1 MINKIL
7 SLVKF
12 SHTIFALPFAIIGF
26 ALGVRVAGFEWM
38 LLIQIVLCMV
48 LARSAAMAFNRLV
61 DAEYDAQNP
70 RTAMRE
76 IPAGKLSARLV
87 SWIVV
92 GCSVGFMVVA
102 LSINF
107 LCFFLSPIALAVV
120 LGYSYTKRFT
130 SLCHLVLGLGLAI
143 APMGAY
149 IAVTGAFGLL
159 PLLFSGL
166 VLTWV
171 SGFDVIFALQDV
183 EFDRG
188 EKLFSIPSKIGI
200 KKALVVS
207 ASLHAITVGFVVWI
221 GLMID
226 PSSDLLYWIGSVMFV
241 TLIAFQHAIVKPNDL
256 SRVGLAFGTTN
267 GVASVAYATFTVL
280 ALFL

>member
-12 SHTIFALPFAIIGF
+12 SHTIFALPFAMIGF

-76 IPAGKLSARLV
+76 IPAGKLSIRLV
-87 SWIVV
+87 SWIVI
-92 GCSVGFMVVA
+92 GCSVAFMVVA

-149 IAVTGAFGLL
+149 VAVTGAFGFL

-171 SGFDVIFALQDV
+171 AAFDVIFALQDT
-183 EFDRG
+183 EFDRS
-188 EKLFSIPSKIGI
+188 EKLFSIPSKLGI

-207 ASLHAITVGFVVWI
+207 ALMHTTTVGFVVWI
-221 GLMID
+221 GLVVD
-226 PSSDLLYWIGSVMFV
+226 PRSDLLYWIGATVFV
-241 TLIAFQHAIVKPNDL
+241 ALLAFQHVIVKPTDL
-256 SRVGLAFGTTN
+256 SRVGMAFGTTN